1 MKALIYTKPACPYCD
16 YAKTLMMNRRVDY
29 TESVIGKDVLR
40 EEFMEMFPDQRT
52 VPLIFIDGEKIG
64 GYNEL
69 KEYLNNESGKTFLTE
84 EN

>member
-16 YAKTLMMNRRVDY
+16 YAKTLMMNKRVDY

-69 KEYLNNESGKTFLTE
+69 KEYLDNESGKTFLTE
-84 EN
+84 TY

>member
-1 MKALIYTKPACPYCD
+1 MRALIYTKPACPYCD
-16 YAKTLMMNRRVDY
+16 YAKTLMRNKRVEY

-69 KEYLNNESGKTFLTE
+69 KEYIDNESGKTFLTE